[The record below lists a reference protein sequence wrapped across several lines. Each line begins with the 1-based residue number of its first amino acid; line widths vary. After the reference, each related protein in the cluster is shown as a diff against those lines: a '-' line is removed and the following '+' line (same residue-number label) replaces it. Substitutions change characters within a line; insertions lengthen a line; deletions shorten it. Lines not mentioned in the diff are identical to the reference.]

1 MDETLADLLN
11 KEVLMELAGER
22 AFDRG
27 ADYFADR
34 QVVGL
39 QEADG
44 TITGRV
50 RGTYYYHVK
59 LWADRWRTRLSS
71 ATAQS
76 DQTASSASI
85 AWR

>member
-34 QVVGL
+34 QVVGCIAA
-39 QEADG
+39 QETALPLHSNSRDSVARKRSSSD
-44 TITGRV
+44 IHRSFKASL
-50 RGTYYYHVK
+50 HVLLCTQK
-59 LWADRWRTRLSS
+59 FFSP
-71 ATAQS
+71 
-76 DQTASSASI
+76 
-85 AWR
+85 

>member
-1 MDETLADLLN
+1 
-11 KEVLMELAGER
+11 MELAGER

-44 TITGRV
+44 TI
-50 RGTYYYHVK
+50 
-59 LWADRWRTRLSS
+59 
-71 ATAQS
+71 
-76 DQTASSASI
+76 
-85 AWR
+85 